1 MKERKTQVELSKAW
15 NKSVVKKLPVSYKKD
30 GIDYVE
36 HTQVTQKLIALI
48 PDVQMELIDVFYDTH
63 YNIDGDK
70 LTILSGCT
78 YKISGTIDGQFRSVV
93 EAGMCDKPFESE
105 NRRVSNNGERLKECI
120 SDAIKRC
127 GMRLGIGIEL
137 YDTNSWL
144 SGYLDP
150 KAKESPKPK
159 AQSPKVEKPKAN
171 PKKNESKKAEIGEVI
186 TASELA
192 KQIAEKNSVDNVSK

>member
-78 YKISGTIDGQFRSVV
+78 YKISGTIDGQLRSVV

-105 NRRVSNNGERLKECI
+105 NRRVSNNGERLKESI

-150 KAKESPKPK
+150 QAKESPKPK
-159 AQSPKVEKPKAN
+159 AKSPKVEKPKAD
-171 PKKNESKKAEIGEVI
+171 PKKDESKKDEIGQVV